1 MFTNI
6 FLTLLFFLLCTLPQ
20 QWISQFR
27 RQMFAPVLL
36 NTEESFSSIKRIVS
50 IKYEF
55 MSVLYLSLVSNMLS
69 SRKLI
74 LVLLGWTQFKK
85 LFFLNI
91 GPYFSAF
98 IPRNVNWR
106 YMYHVYSE
114 LEGNFDILLIQIQRI
129 FSFVKIAYIT

>member
-1 MFTNI
+1 MRFNRVKSNSTSFVHEHLFDFVVFPSLHFASTMDFSISAPNVRAGFTKYRRK
-6 FLTLLFFLLCTLPQ
+6 FFVDKKDCIHKIWVLCQ
-20 QWISQFR
+20 CCI
-27 RQMFAPVLL
+27 
-36 NTEESFSSIKRIVS
+36 
-50 IKYEF
+50 
-55 MSVLYLSLVSNMLS
+55 YLWFQKILS

-98 IPRNVNWR
+98 IPCNVNWR

-114 LEGNFDILLIQIQRI
+114 LEGNFDILLI
-129 FSFVKIAYIT
+129 

>member
-98 IPRNVNWR
+98 IPCN
-106 YMYHVYSE
+106 MYHVYSE

>member
-36 NTEESFSSIKRIVS
+36 NTEESLSSIKRIVS

-55 MSVLYLSLVSNMLS
+55 MSVLYLSLVSKMLS

-98 IPRNVNWR
+98 IPCNVNWR